1 MNNAEKFNEVF
12 GSYATELW
20 AKSEAEL
27 LEWLWG
33 AYSAVSAPEST
44 GKVDCAD
51 KISFK
56 CGMPRYGGE
65 YMVLVRDESGDS
77 PYEYVTSA
85 VYLMIDHDR
94 GMWVKDDE
102 WLYGVI
108 GWCDFPDTC
117 KVNIGE

>member
-1 MNNAEKFNEVF
+1 
-12 GSYATELW
+12 
-20 AKSEAEL
+20 
-27 LEWLWG
+27 
-33 AYSAVSAPEST
+33 
-44 GKVDCAD
+44 
-51 KISFK
+51 
-56 CGMPRYGGE
+56 
-65 YMVLVRDESGDS
+65 MVLVRDESGDS

-108 GWCDFPDTC
+108 RWCDFPDTC